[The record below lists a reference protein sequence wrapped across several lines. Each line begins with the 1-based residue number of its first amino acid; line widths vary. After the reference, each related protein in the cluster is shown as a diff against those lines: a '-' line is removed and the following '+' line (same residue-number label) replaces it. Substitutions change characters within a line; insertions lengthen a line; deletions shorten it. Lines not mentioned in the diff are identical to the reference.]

1 MPFTGPS
8 AQLSLERAREF
19 DRVCEVLAS
28 EKISV
33 SEFGSFEQQPVEL
46 GIEARRQQFDKKS
59 YRQPVLAAKP
69 SFPMLYRRDQMDS
82 LTEECRTRLR
92 HLQEAGLEVE
102 EGRGNGSIPS
112 SPLT

>member
-1 MPFTGPS
+1 MFPTGPA

-19 DRVCEVLAS
+19 DRVCEVLAA
-28 EKISV
+28 EQV
-33 SEFGSFEQQPVEL
+33 SINAGSGSFEQVDL
-46 GIEARRQQFDKKS
+46 GLEARRQQFDKKT

-69 SFPMLYRRDQMDS
+69 SLPMLYRRDQMDP

-92 HLQEAGLEVE
+92 HLQAAGLEME
-102 EGRGNGSIPS
+102 EGRETDSLPA